1 MLVLQMNGTGTA
13 RQFILKAARLSSRAA
28 LAVLSLAFSQQRGQA
43 GGAMHLFRPRWQTND
58 GASCPARNN
67 QILIVVRSV
76 SPRQWGARGGYR
88 CSNAGEG
95 DMVIP
100 LQWHRIAS
108 GALLFLWSASAISAS
123 TLGAPFPN
131 GPGPADAI
139 LFVEGRWMPDGG
151 SPFWRRVVSPE
162 PKHQELAG
170 RAQLFVNAVI
180 SKWSD
185 TNPAGLA
192 GLDALYAAEI
202 DYFGKRLSR
211 DAVLADKRRFAKRWP
226 ERTYKVQSSYAE
238 CNASECFVDGS
249 VEWETRSPAR
259 KAMASGVAGFSY
271 VLRPLGETFV
281 IKRESGHVRLRRNQ
295 TPSQPG
301 SAVAKEAQPD
311 ERERPSQIGLTVAR
325 EAQSDEW
332 KPPSQPG
339 LTVATEAQPGEQAAG
354 RQLGF
359 SLTAFVTGL
368 HLVDF
373 RIVCAAVILVGLL
386 LWRAVRGWRK
396 SETNAEAQTKRQA
409 EQEAQKQREVK
420 QNTSPR
426 EGPWDR
432 DQPGLTDPRI
442 TPEAQQRDTEKQQ
455 EAEWRGQE
463 QEREAEGRRQREAER
478 RRREAAQRENERRR
492 RQAEREA
499 ERQRQWECEQR
510 MKEQT
515 DEWWSVLEVSS
526 DASKDEIVRSYRR
539 KIQRCHPD
547 RVSGLAP
554 EFVSL
559 AESRTKALNAAY
571 SEAMRACH
579 GGAQQP

>member
-1 MLVLQMNGTGTA
+1 
-13 RQFILKAARLSSRAA
+13 
-28 LAVLSLAFSQQRGQA
+28 
-43 GGAMHLFRPRWQTND
+43 
-58 GASCPARNN
+58 
-67 QILIVVRSV
+67 
-76 SPRQWGARGGYR
+76 
-88 CSNAGEG
+88 
-95 DMVIP
+95 MVIP

-192 GLDALYAAEI
+192 GFDALYAAEI

-271 VLRPLGETFV
+271 VLMPLGETFV

-295 TPSQPG
+295 TPSQPGSAVAKEAPPDEREPFSQPGSAVAKEAQPDERERPSQPGSAVAKEAQPDQRERPSQPGSAVAKEAQPDQRERPSQPG

-499 ERQRQWECEQR
+499 ERQRQWECEQP

-571 SEAMRACH
+571 SEAMRAWH

>member
-1 MLVLQMNGTGTA
+1 
-13 RQFILKAARLSSRAA
+13 
-28 LAVLSLAFSQQRGQA
+28 
-43 GGAMHLFRPRWQTND
+43 
-58 GASCPARNN
+58 
-67 QILIVVRSV
+67 
-76 SPRQWGARGGYR
+76 
-88 CSNAGEG
+88 
-95 DMVIP
+95 MVIP

-151 SPFWRRVVSPE
+151 SPFWRRVVSRE

-180 SKWSD
+180 SKWSG
-185 TNPAGLA
+185 TNPDGLV
-192 GLDALYAAEI
+192 GFDALYAAEI
-202 DYFGKRLSR
+202 DYFGKRLTR
-211 DAVLADKRRFAKRWP
+211 AAVLADKRRFAKRWP
-226 ERTYKVQSSYAE
+226 ERIYKVQSSYAE
-238 CNASECFVDGS
+238 CNASECLVDGS

-259 KAMASGVAGFSY
+259 KAMASGIAGFSY
-271 VLRPLGETFV
+271 VLMPLGETFV
-281 IKRESGHVRLRRNQ
+281 IKRESGNVRLRQNP
-295 TPSQPG
+295 TSSQPG
-301 SAVAKEAQPD
+301 SAVAKEARPDEREPPSQPRLTVAREAQPDEPERPSKPGSTVAKEAQLDEPKLPSQPRLTVTREAQLD
-311 ERERPSQIGLTVAR
+311 ERERPSQLGSTVAKEAQPDEREGPSQIGFTVAR
-325 EAQSDEW
+325 EARSDER
-332 KPPSQPG
+332 KPPSQPR
-339 LTVATEAQPGEQAAG
+339 LTVATEAQPGEQEAD

-359 SLTAFVTGL
+359 SLTAFLTRL

-373 RIVCAAVILVGLL
+373 QIVCAAAILVGLL
-386 LWRAVRGWRK
+386 LWRAVNWGWRK
-396 SETNAEAQTKRQA
+396 SETKAEAQTKRQA
-409 EQEAQKQREVK
+409 EQEAEKQREAK
-420 QNTSPR
+420 QNHTSPR

-432 DQPGLTDPRI
+432 DQPGLTGSRI

-463 QEREAEGRRQREAER
+463 QEREAEGRHQREAER

-499 ERQRQWECEQR
+499 ETQRQWECEQPK
-510 MKEQT
+510 KEQT
-515 DEWWSVLEVSS
+515 DEWWNVLEVSS

-547 RVSGLAP
+547 RVSGLAQ
-554 EFVSL
+554 EFISL

-579 GGAQQP
+579 AGAQQP

>member
-1 MLVLQMNGTGTA
+1 ML
-13 RQFILKAARLSSRAA
+13 
-28 LAVLSLAFSQQRGQA
+28 
-43 GGAMHLFRPRWQTND
+43 
-58 GASCPARNN
+58 
-67 QILIVVRSV
+67 
-76 SPRQWGARGGYR
+76 
-88 CSNAGEG
+88 
-95 DMVIP
+95 IP
-100 LQWHRIAS
+100 QWHRIAS
-108 GALLFLWSASAISAS
+108 AALLFLWSASAISAS

-139 LFVEGRWMPDGG
+139 LFVEGRWMLDGG

-192 GLDALYAAEI
+192 GFDALYAAEI

-271 VLRPLGETFV
+271 VLMPLGKTFV

-301 SAVAKEAQPD
+301 SAVAKEAQDEREQPSQLGSAVAKEAQPDERERPSQLGSVVAKEAQPDERERSSHIGSAVAQEAQPD
-311 ERERPSQIGLTVAR
+311 ERERPSQIGFTVAR

-332 KPPSQPG
+332 KLPSQPG
-339 LTVATEAQPGEQAAG
+339 LTVATEAQPGEQEAG

-359 SLTAFVTGL
+359 SLTAFVTEL

-386 LWRAVRGWRK
+386 LWRVVSWGWRK
-396 SETNAEAQTKRQA
+396 SEANAEARTKRQA
-409 EQEAQKQREVK
+409 EQEAEKQREVK
-420 QNTSPR
+420 PSHTSAR
-426 EGPWDR
+426 KGSWDR
-432 DQPGLTDPRI
+432 DQPGLTGPRI

-478 RRREAAQRENERRR
+478 RHREAAQRENERRR

-499 ERQRQWECEQR
+499 ERQRQWECEHP
-510 MKEQT
+510 MN

-571 SEAMRACH
+571 SEAMRTCH

>member
-1 MLVLQMNGTGTA
+1 
-13 RQFILKAARLSSRAA
+13 
-28 LAVLSLAFSQQRGQA
+28 
-43 GGAMHLFRPRWQTND
+43 
-58 GASCPARNN
+58 
-67 QILIVVRSV
+67 
-76 SPRQWGARGGYR
+76 
-88 CSNAGEG
+88 
-95 DMVIP
+95 MVIP

-139 LFVEGRWMPDGG
+139 LFVEGRWMLDGG

-301 SAVAKEAQPD
+301 SAVAKEAPPDEREPFSQPGSAVAKEAQPDERERPSQPGSAVAKEAQPDQRERPSQPGSAVAKEAQPDERERSSQTGSAVAKEAQPD
-311 ERERPSQIGLTVAR
+311 ERERPSQIGFTVAR

-339 LTVATEAQPGEQAAG
+339 LTVATEAQPSEQEAG

-359 SLTAFVTGL
+359 SLTAFVTEL

-386 LWRAVRGWRK
+386 LWRAVSWGWRK
-396 SETNAEAQTKRQA
+396 SETNAEARTKRQA
-409 EQEAQKQREVK
+409 EQEAEKQREVK
-420 QNTSPR
+420 QR
-426 EGPWDR
+426 H
-432 DQPGLTDPRI
+432 
-442 TPEAQQRDTEKQQ
+442 
-455 EAEWRGQE
+455 
-463 QEREAEGRRQREAER
+463 
-478 RRREAAQRENERRR
+478 
-492 RQAEREA
+492 
-499 ERQRQWECEQR
+499 
-510 MKEQT
+510 
-515 DEWWSVLEVSS
+515 VS
-526 DASKDEIVRSYRR
+526 
-539 KIQRCHPD
+539 
-547 RVSGLAP
+547 
-554 EFVSL
+554 
-559 AESRTKALNAAY
+559 
-571 SEAMRACH
+571 
-579 GGAQQP
+579 

>member
-1 MLVLQMNGTGTA
+1 
-13 RQFILKAARLSSRAA
+13 
-28 LAVLSLAFSQQRGQA
+28 
-43 GGAMHLFRPRWQTND
+43 
-58 GASCPARNN
+58 
-67 QILIVVRSV
+67 
-76 SPRQWGARGGYR
+76 
-88 CSNAGEG
+88 
-95 DMVIP
+95 MVIP

-108 GALLFLWSASAISAS
+108 GALLFLWSASAVSAS

-311 ERERPSQIGLTVAR
+311 QRERPSQIGSAVAKEAQPDQRERPSKIGFTVAR

-332 KPPSQPG
+332 KLPSQRG

-442 TPEAQQRDTEKQQ
+442 IPEAQQRDTEKQQ

-478 RRREAAQRENERRR
+478 RRREATQRENERRR

-499 ERQRQWECEQR
+499 ERQRQWECEHP

>member
-1 MLVLQMNGTGTA
+1 
-13 RQFILKAARLSSRAA
+13 
-28 LAVLSLAFSQQRGQA
+28 
-43 GGAMHLFRPRWQTND
+43 
-58 GASCPARNN
+58 
-67 QILIVVRSV
+67 
-76 SPRQWGARGGYR
+76 
-88 CSNAGEG
+88 
-95 DMVIP
+95 MVIP

-192 GLDALYAAEI
+192 GFDALYAAEI

-295 TPSQPG
+295 TPSQPGSAVAKEAQPDERERPSQPGSAVAKEAQPDEREPSSQPGSAVAKEAQPDERERPSQPGSAVAKEAQPDQRERPSQPGSAVAKEAQPDQRERPSQPG

-499 ERQRQWECEQR
+499 ERQRQWECEQP

>member
-1 MLVLQMNGTGTA
+1 
-13 RQFILKAARLSSRAA
+13 
-28 LAVLSLAFSQQRGQA
+28 
-43 GGAMHLFRPRWQTND
+43 
-58 GASCPARNN
+58 
-67 QILIVVRSV
+67 
-76 SPRQWGARGGYR
+76 
-88 CSNAGEG
+88 
-95 DMVIP
+95 MVIP

-162 PKHQELAG
+162 PKQQELAG

-192 GLDALYAAEI
+192 GFDSLYAAEI

-271 VLRPLGETFV
+271 VLMPLGETFV

-295 TPSQPG
+295 TPSQPGSAVAKEAPPDEREPFSQPGSAVAKEAQPDERGRPSQPGSAVAKEAQPDQRERPSQPGSAVAKEAQPDQRERPSQPGSAVAKEAQPDQRERPSQPG

-547 RVSGLAP
+547 RVYGLAP

-571 SEAMRACH
+571 SEAMRAWH

>member
-1 MLVLQMNGTGTA
+1 M
-13 RQFILKAARLSSRAA
+13 
-28 LAVLSLAFSQQRGQA
+28 
-43 GGAMHLFRPRWQTND
+43 
-58 GASCPARNN
+58 
-67 QILIVVRSV
+67 
-76 SPRQWGARGGYR
+76 
-88 CSNAGEG
+88 
-95 DMVIP
+95 
-100 LQWHRIAS
+100 
-108 GALLFLWSASAISAS
+108 
-123 TLGAPFPN
+123 
-131 GPGPADAI
+131 
-139 LFVEGRWMPDGG
+139 
-151 SPFWRRVVSPE
+151 
-162 PKHQELAG
+162 
-170 RAQLFVNAVI
+170 
-180 SKWSD
+180 SKWSG

-192 GLDALYAAEI
+192 GFDALYAAEI

-259 KAMASGVAGFSY
+259 KAVASGVAGFSY
-271 VLRPLGETFV
+271 VLMPLGETFV
-281 IKRESGHVRLRRNQ
+281 IKRESGNVHFRRNQ

-301 SAVAKEAQPD
+301 STIAKEAQLDERERPSQPGSTVAKEAQPD
-311 ERERPSQIGLTVAR
+311 ERERPSQIGFTVAR
-325 EAQSDEW
+325 EAQSDER

-339 LTVATEAQPGEQAAG
+339 LTVAREAQPGEQEAV

-359 SLTAFVTGL
+359 SLTAFVTRL
-368 HLVDF
+368 HVVDF

-386 LWRAVRGWRK
+386 LWRAVNWEWRK
-396 SETNAEAQTKRQA
+396 SETKAEAQTKRQA
-409 EQEAQKQREVK
+409 GQEAEKQREAK
-420 QNTSPR
+420 QSHTSPR
-426 EGPWDR
+426 GGPWDR
-432 DQPGLTDPRI
+432 RDQPGVTGPRI
-442 TPEAQQRDTEKQQ
+442 TPEAQQRDAEKQQ
-455 EAEWRGQE
+455 EAEWRRQE
-463 QEREAEGRRQREAER
+463 QEREAEGRRQREAQ
-478 RRREAAQRENERRR
+478 AAQRENERRR

-499 ERQRQWECEQR
+499 ERQRQWQCEHP
-510 MKEQT
+510 MKGQT